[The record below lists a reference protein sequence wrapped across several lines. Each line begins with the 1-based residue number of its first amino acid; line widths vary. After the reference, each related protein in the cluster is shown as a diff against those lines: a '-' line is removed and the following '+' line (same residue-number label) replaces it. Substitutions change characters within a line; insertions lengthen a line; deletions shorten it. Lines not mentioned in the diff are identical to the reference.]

1 MLSLF
6 ACVLCLLSTQFIPP
20 KGPSQPQ
27 ECSLLLW
34 RLEREAQA
42 LVSVTLLC
50 IHAHN
55 YSWVPLNALFSP
67 ALGRVHLDENA
78 PTEWKREVLYE
89 YGLVQYV
96 FFFSVIHCKTFC
108 YWVPKWTRPR
118 PQCRFISGTASLCDW
133 LLTAVRHKA
142 RVVMKWFNCSLGE
155 PPHLL
160 NPSSALLQIMRHG
173 IVSLLVETQCNLS
186 PQTCMKHTNN
196 FLTDTVKSL
205 SLSCISYC
213 LGRQLLL
220 QQRDSNVLGLWSW
233 DGKVWEWTTR
243 QGVS

>member
-1 MLSLF
+1 MFPAALETGEGSPGSCVSHPSLHTRTQLFLSSPQRSVQSSL
-6 ACVLCLLSTQFIPP
+6 
-20 KGPSQPQ
+20 GPGS
-27 ECSLLLW
+27 
-34 RLEREAQA
+34 
-42 LVSVTLLC
+42 
-50 IHAHN
+50 
-55 YSWVPLNALFSP
+55 
-67 ALGRVHLDENA
+67 LGRKCSNWVKEGGA
-78 PTEWKREVLYE
+78 IWIWTCPIC
-89 YGLVQYV
+89 